1 MKKKIS
7 SLVIAFVIIAGFG
20 LLLAPHVTFA
30 QTGET
35 INDYNVAL
43 TVNHDG
49 TVHVTE
55 TILYNPAG
63 EAHHGI
69 YRDIR
74 LLSAYGYAIDLHN
87 VMAHNEKGIPYP
99 FTITSYGQSERIKIG
114 DPDVTFITPHIY
126 VIDYYVVGALGSL
139 KSVDELYWNVT
150 GNGWGFPILH
160 ASASVTMPNG
170 ANITSSSC
178 YEGYSGS
185 NEACGGSSATS
196 KYPSSASY
204 ETARGLNAGEGM
216 TIAVDF
222 PKGSITIPPPV
233 TSPYGTLGVTLAGI
247 ALVLPSIL
255 AMLWVHRIKK
265 STPGCYKK
273 SIVAQYDPPQ
283 DLTPL
288 EMKTLIEPY
297 TASSAIA
304 AEIIYLASKGYFSIT
319 RVLKKN
325 LVFSSVDYE
334 FRQLKAVGDKGA
346 PDISDADQLL
356 VGGIFSADG
365 GTLVNLSSLKGK
377 FYSTV
382 YESGKSVET
391 ILVDKGYLT
400 KNSPMVSIYNV
411 FFAIVVFIIAFY
423 VAGVATVASVSFGV
437 YGIVAAAFLWGLLP
451 ACLLFGI
458 GSARIIPFT
467 EKGAACRD
475 LILGFKEYLQ
485 IAEKDRINF
494 ANAPEKNPTT
504 FTAFLPYAMALGV
517 EKAWS
522 KEFADITLTSPDWY
536 HDTTNTSSMFNSMSF
551 INSMSSFRSA
561 MQTSSS
567 ASGGG
572 GGGFSGGGGGGGGGG
587 SW

>member
-7 SLVIAFVIIAGFG
+7 SLSVVLLIISGFV
-20 LLLAPHVTFA
+20 LMLAPQHVRA
-30 QTGET
+30 QTGEF
-35 INDYNVAL
+35 IDDYNAAL

-49 TVHVTE
+49 TVHLTE

-74 LLSAYGYAIDLHN
+74 LLSANGYAIELHN
-87 VMAHNEKGIPYP
+87 VTAHDEKGIPYP
-99 FTITSYGQSERIKIG
+99 FTITGYGQSERIKIG

-185 NEACGGSSATS
+185 NEACGGSSAMS

-255 AMLWVHRIKK
+255 AMLWVHRMRKL
-265 STPGCYKK
+265 TPGSVKK
-273 SIVAQYDPPQ
+273 SIVAQYEPPQ

-288 EMKTLIEPY
+288 EMKTLIEPF
-297 TASSAIA
+297 TANVAIA
-304 AEIIYLASKGYFSIT
+304 AEIIYLASKGYISIT
-319 RVLKKN
+319 RVMKKN

-334 FRQLKAVGDKGA
+334 FRQLKAVGDTGA
-346 PDISDADQLL
+346 PVISDADQLL

-382 YESGKSVET
+382 YEAEKSVEASL
-391 ILVDKGYLT
+391 IDKGYLT
-400 KNSPMVSIYNV
+400 KGGRTTSMYHILY
-411 FFAIVVFIIAFY
+411 AIAVFIIAFY
-423 VAGVATVASVSFGV
+423 VAGVATVASASFGV
-437 YGIVAAAFLWGLLP
+437 YGIAAAAFLWGLLP

-517 EKAWS
+517 EKVWS
-522 KEFADITLTSPDWY
+522 KEFADITLTQPDWY
-536 HDTTNTSSMFNSMSF
+536 HDSTSASSMFNSASF
-551 INSMSSFRSA
+551 ISSMSSFNSA
-561 MQTSSS
+561 MQSSS
-567 ASGGG
+567 ATPSGSGGG
-572 GGGFSGGGGGGGGGG
+572 SSGGGGGGGGGG